1 MPIRRIW
8 KETGVH
14 IVAERLVSVLTQPP
28 NVYPNGDESLAV
40 GWFALDDLPPLS
52 ELTRNRIAWALPPDA
67 PAWFAEPGN

>member
-1 MPIRRIW
+1 
-8 KETGVH
+8 
-14 IVAERLVSVLTQPP
+14 VLTQPP